1 LHPRGCSPSRDWA
14 SQPPIS
20 GQFRNFSGIRSPLRG
35 SAREKSLDFTT
46 WAGQEWRNTT
56 NRNVIVMQF
65 AHPTIHK
72 PAVNTSILRAI
83 RRLDDHHGSPYAALG
98 VYARNTTLDRPMTSP
113 DWTRTICTSTA
124 LRRADRALGRIY
136 DDSLRPTGLTT
147 TQYSLLA
154 IIDRAP
160 QPLTLGD
167 LAEAQVMD
175 RTTLSHNLAPLRRD
189 GLVQIVSGA
198 DRRTK
203 VIALTGDGKSLLET
217 ARPVWRATQQRLVE
231 ITGSDAHQ
239 HLLAELADLV
249 AHARQIDLE
258 RENAS

>member
-1 LHPRGCSPSRDWA
+1 MS
-14 SQPPIS
+14 
-20 GQFRNFSGIRSPLRG
+20 
-35 SAREKSLDFTT
+35 
-46 WAGQEWRNTT
+46 
-56 NRNVIVMQF
+56 
-65 AHPTIHK
+65 
-72 PAVNTSILRAI
+72 
-83 RRLDDHHGSPYAALG
+83 
-98 VYARNTTLDRPMTSP
+98 SP

-189 GLVQIVSGA
+189 GLVQVASGA

-203 VIALTGDGKSLLET
+203 VIALTGAGKSLLET
-217 ARPVWRATQQRLVE
+217 ARPRWHAAQQRLVE
-231 ITGSDAHQ
+231 ITGDDAYQ

-249 AHARQIDLE
+249 AHARLIDLE